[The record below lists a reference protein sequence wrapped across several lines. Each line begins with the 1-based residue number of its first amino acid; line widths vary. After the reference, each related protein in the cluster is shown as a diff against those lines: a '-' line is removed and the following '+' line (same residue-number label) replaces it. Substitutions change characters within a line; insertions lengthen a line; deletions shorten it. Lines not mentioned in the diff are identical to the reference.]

1 MCTDLLLCSDVE
13 LLNAVANNSHV
24 IKFLTVMTLCNT
36 VIPIKR
42 LYFHLFL
49 NYSWHIFIS
58 FTLTLPIL
66 LLKNSSSGA
75 ILYKAQSQDEDALV
89 NAASNLHMVLVN
101 KNGNTAGRFIT
112 FYLSRFFIYFPFLVH
127 VVLTK

>member
-36 VIPIKR
+36 VIPIK
-42 LYFHLFL
+42 
-49 NYSWHIFIS
+49 
-58 FTLTLPIL
+58 
-66 LLKNSSSGA
+66 SSSGA